1 MSKYVMKRSQEG
13 IVQHAEERAVVDHV
27 GVGAGETPAGGGA
40 GAAGNVVRRRPLT
53 VVRRGGRGATG
64 EAGAS
69 QT

>member
-40 GAAGNVVRRRPLT
+40 GAAGNFVRRRPLP
-53 VVRRGGRGATG
+53 VNSRDSS
-64 EAGAS
+64 AGM
-69 QT
+69 